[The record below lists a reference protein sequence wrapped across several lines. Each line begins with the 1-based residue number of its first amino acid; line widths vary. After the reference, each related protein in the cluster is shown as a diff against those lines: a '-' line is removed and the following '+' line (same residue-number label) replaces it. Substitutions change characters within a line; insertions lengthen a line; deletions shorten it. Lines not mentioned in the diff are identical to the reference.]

1 MIAIDT
7 TVVNLALP
15 LIGRGLHTTVSGLQ
29 WTIAAYTI
37 STASLMLT
45 AGSIG
50 DRFGRREVFQA
61 GLAVY
66 TLASL
71 GCSVAPTAGW
81 LIAFRALQGAGGAAL
96 SPMSLGIITA
106 TFTDTAAR
114 ARAIGIWTATFGA
127 GMAAGPVIGGALA
140 ASLGWRSVFWI
151 TIPPGVIAIVLARL
165 ILPQSRADRPRRLDP
180 PGQALV
186 IVFLACLV
194 YGIIEGPSEGFWSA
208 PVMEALAAAAAALVG
223 LVAWERRRAEPLIE
237 LRVFRSVPFTG
248 ALVITLC
255 AFAGLGG
262 FLFLTG
268 LYLQDARGLDVW
280 HAGLWLLPLAFG
292 SLAAPPLTGRV
303 LARCGA
309 RWPLVVGG
317 AALAVGCLALAQAP
331 PAASGL
337 LLLAFGFVV
346 FGVGYGA
353 VNTVVFAAAVAGLP
367 SAQAGVAGGIGSA
380 GRQAGQSL
388 GVSVTGAILA
398 VGLHGPLHN
407 GFTAASQPAWMLNAA
422 CGLVV
427 LMLGLVTTSQ
437 RAIRTAARATGP
449 VSQPAAQPAPVP
461 PDDQIALSSA
471 RTAEDE
477 ALAPSEENPGG
488 GGDAGEHDDRVQAE
502 VAMDADEQETVEHL
516 DLDGLDDTEEIERVG
531 AERDAE
537 DHTHR
542 GLDDDVYGDG
552 VNDVT
557 VPMRPARTAVLS
569 ARRRTSSR

>member
-1 MIAIDT
+1 MAAEVVPGTGKHSRAVRTAIVAVCSASLFLIAIDT

-15 LIGRGLHTTVSGLQ
+15 LIGRSLRTPVSGLQ

-37 STASLMLT
+37 TTASLMLT

-50 DRFGRREVFQA
+50 DRFGRRAMFQA

-71 GCSVAPTAGW
+71 GCSLAPTTGW

-106 TFTDTAAR
+106 AFTDTAAR
-114 ARAIGIWTATFGA
+114 ARAIGIWTGTFGA
-127 GMAAGPVIGGALA
+127 GMAVGPVIGGALA
-140 ASLGWRSVFWI
+140 AFLGWRSVFWI

-180 PGQALV
+180 PGQSLV

-194 YGIIEGPSEGFWSA
+194 YGIIEGPTEGFLSA
-208 PVMEALAAAAAALVG
+208 PIMGALAAAAAALVG

-280 HAGLWLLPLAFG
+280 HAGLWLLPLACG
-292 SLAAPPLTGRV
+292 AVAAPPLTGRV
-303 LARCGA
+303 LAGRGA

-317 AALAVGCLALAQAP
+317 AALATGCLALAQAP
-331 PAASGL
+331 TAGL
-337 LLLAFGFVV
+337 PLLAFGFVV
-346 FGVGYGA
+346 FGAGYGA

-367 SAQAGVAGGIGSA
+367 SAQAGVAGGISSA

-398 VGLHGPLHN
+398 VGLHGPLRN
-407 GFTAASQPAWMLNAA
+407 DFTDASHPAWMLNAA

-427 LMLGLVTTSQ
+427 LMLGLVTTSP
-437 RAIRTAARATGP
+437 RAIRTAARAVGP
-449 VSQPAAQPAPVP
+449 ASQSSAQPAPALP
-461 PDDQIALSSA
+461 GDQFLLSSA
-471 RTAEDE
+471 WTAEDE
-477 ALAPSEENPGG
+477 APALAEDEPGDGEE
-488 GGDAGEHDDRVQAE
+488 E
-502 VAMDADEQETVEHL
+502 L
-516 DLDGLDDTEEIERVG
+516 DLDDTEEIERVV
-531 AERDAE
+531 AEADAM
-537 DHTHR
+537 DD
-542 GLDDDVYGDG
+542 GDPDLDDEAQ
-552 VNDVT
+552 T
-557 VPMRPARTAVLS
+557 TPILLRSRRP
-569 ARRRTSSR
+569 